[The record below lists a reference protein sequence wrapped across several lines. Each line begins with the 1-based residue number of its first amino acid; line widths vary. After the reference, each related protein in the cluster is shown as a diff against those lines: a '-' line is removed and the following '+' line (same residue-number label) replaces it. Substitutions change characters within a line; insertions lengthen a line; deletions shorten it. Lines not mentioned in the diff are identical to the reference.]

1 MIELNKKGT
10 SIIEL
15 IISIALLSIV
25 LTFML
30 KLLVDLNN
38 IRTNSKFA
46 KDNQIIRS
54 EIIRTIENDIK
65 NKTITNITS
74 TKNGNNIRLTFTFT
88 NGSSIMDITPT
99 TLSYLKT
106 NGNSRKWAMEDC
118 KLYTSKIYLNKI
130 ISTNSCSFILN
141 IQVHTSNNENN
152 ASRNN
157 PLDDIQISYF
167 INNDSYCNFN
177 DYYE

>member
-1 MIELNKKGT
+1 MLNKKGT

-15 IISIALLSIV
+15 IISIALLAII

-38 IRTNSKFA
+38 VRTNSKFA

-74 TKNGNNIRLTFTFT
+74 TRNGNNIRLTFMFT
-88 NGSSIMDITPT
+88 TGSSIIDITPT
-99 TLSYLKT
+99 TLSYKKT
-106 NGNSRKWAMEDC
+106 DGKSRKWTMNDC
-118 KLYTSKIYLNKI
+118 KLYTSKIFLNKI
-130 ISTNSCSFILN
+130 SSNNSCSFIMN

-152 ASRNN
+152 YSRNN

-167 INNDSYCNFN
+167 SNNNTYCTFN